1 MILADHVI
9 SDGSL
14 LEQITNVTVIHDSW
28 VLDLV
33 RYLSAAGAGVTAA
46 LLAKLYITH
55 RTGRMNAW
63 AGWGAVSTYVVI
75 GWAQIVALSG
85 PNRDLNLLNVAVLA
99 AVVVSLVGTMKAMD
113 VFLFTTRPETGG

>member
-14 LEQITNVTVIHDSW
+14 LESITNVTVIHDSW

-33 RYLSAAGAGVTAA
+33 RYLSAAVAGVTAA

-75 GWAQIVALSG
+75 AWAQIVALAG

-99 AVVVSLVGTMKAMD
+99 AVMVSLVGTMKAMD
-113 VFLFTTRPETGG
+113 VYLFTTRPEAG